1 MGISMYRLPSNWTTA
16 PVNNEPGCLQEPWH
30 NHNEQKMNTHAQK
43 METDVCWKEKF
54 ASYRQKDWKLNLA
67 ALEASENIL
76 TSNINNRKNI
86 YFGFSFVL
94 KMGDAI

>member
-1 MGISMYRLPSNWTTA
+1 M
-16 PVNNEPGCLQEPWH
+16 
-30 NHNEQKMNTHAQK
+30 
-43 METDVCWKEKF
+43 F
-54 ASYRQKDWKLNLA
+54 AEMRNLDHIDKKIENCNLA